1 MDLTTLLF
9 PLLILVL
16 FVPIFLSGRKQKRQ
30 MAEMQNLQS
39 SLHPGDVVMTT
50 SGLRGTVVDASYE
63 ETIDLEIA
71 EGVVTT
77 WIRAAIREKVAV
89 PGEEIPEPTP
99 EVVDGEVTTTDAI
112 DRADE
117 TAVDPKP
124 ASAPSLQKGDS
135 TNGTARG

>member
-30 MAEMQNLQS
+30 MAAMQNLQS

-50 SGLRGTVVDASYE
+50 SGLRGTVIDASYE

-77 WIRAAIREKVAV
+77 WIRAAIREKVEV
-89 PGEEIPEPTP
+89 PGEEIPAPAP
-99 EVVDGEVTTTDAI
+99 EVVEGETTTTTDGA
-112 DRADE
+112 AD
-117 TAVDPKP
+117 VSLDKP
-124 ASAPSLQKGDS
+124 AEAPSLQKGDS

>member
-30 MAEMQNLQS
+30 MAAMQNLQS

-50 SGLRGTVVDASYE
+50 SGLRGTVIDASYE

-77 WIRAAIREKVAV
+77 WIRAAIREKVEV
-89 PGEEIPEPTP
+89 PGEEIPAPAP
-99 EVVDGEVTTTDAI
+99 EAVDGEVASTDGAAEVSL
-112 DRADE
+112 D
-117 TAVDPKP
+117 KP
-124 ASAPSLQKGDS
+124 AEAPSLQKGDS